1 MICASSSAFASALVL
16 YSTVG
21 FSITL
26 MSKLFAFSTAD
37 IKSGECTSST
47 DSLEPVGVAVVSTGA
62 SVGVV
67 ASVGVAV
74 VSAGASVGV
83 AVVSSAAVVG
93 VAVVSANASV
103 GLASEVGACVVTAV
117 SVAGATGFTS
127 SANV

>member
-1 MICASSSAFASALVL
+1 
-16 YSTVG
+16 
-21 FSITL
+21 
-26 MSKLFAFSTAD
+26 MSKLFAFSTAE

-47 DSLEPVGVAVVSTGA
+47 DSLEPVGVAVVSSGFVSVGVAVVSTGA

-74 VSAGASVGV
+74 VSTGASVGV
-83 AVVSSAAVVG
+83 AVVS
-93 VAVVSANASV
+93 
-103 GLASEVGACVVTAV
+103 AV